1 MRDPYQPPPSVAFLD
16 LAVDEPRR
24 YLPSAYFPPSTVG
37 GEPLAK
43 VGGERIKVAIE
54 PVAGKQWDA
63 TRRQPLLESMDEL
76 MSHGFGAGAERVSP
90 EESW

>member
-43 VGGERIKVAIE
+43 VGGEGREVEIE
-54 PVAGKQWDA
+54 PITGED
-63 TRRQPLLESMDEL
+63 RQ
-76 MSHGFGAGAERVSP
+76 AERRPASVGASG
-90 EESW
+90 